1 MSPGEAGVV
10 SAGYATDEFSFE
22 IKTCP
27 KPVAIS
33 VKLTVEQEPSL
44 VCFPEGLYLLVKW
57 DLGIYSGGFY
67 LYCAHSGVFTA
78 WFVES
83 VSS

>member
-1 MSPGEAGVV
+1 MILVSDCNCYFCVNLCLVMSPGEAGVV

-27 KPVAIS
+27 KPVVIS

-67 LYCAHSGVFTA
+67 L
-78 WFVES
+78 
-83 VSS
+83 